1 MSHLPPR
8 AIQGADAALQHPPQQ
23 APQGAHYP
31 PQHVPPPQPQ
41 YQQQHSNATLPE
53 QGPVLP
59 ALNGINNP
67 NSSSPRPNDQRPTD
81 SLSVPDANGSSQV
94 NAPSPGRTIP
104 NIHTLLNSQA
114 DPGTAANPSN
124 NAPSNQ
130 NPSNTLNTSNA
141 SDGIKPV
148 SRSGSR
154 SPANGTG
161 NGNPSTNGGSGTSET
176 GSGSQRP
183 PSEITTGPDSHAADR
198 GALSKLKPF
207 QQF

>member
-1 MSHLPPR
+1 
-8 AIQGADAALQHPPQQ
+8 
-23 APQGAHYP
+23 
-31 PQHVPPPQPQ
+31 
-41 YQQQHSNATLPE
+41 
-53 QGPVLP
+53 
-59 ALNGINNP
+59 
-67 NSSSPRPNDQRPTD
+67 
-81 SLSVPDANGSSQV
+81 VPDANGSSQV

-124 NAPSNQ
+124 NAPGNQ
-130 NPSNTLNTSNA
+130 NPSNALNSNNA

-154 SPANGTG
+154 SPANATG
-161 NGNPSTNGGSGTSET
+161 NASTNGGSGTSET
-176 GSGSQRP
+176 GSQRP